1 MGVAFQDY
9 YETLGV
15 ERSATPEQISKA
27 YRKLARKYHPDV
39 NKGAEAEERFKE
51 INEAHEVLKDE
62 EKRKRYDALGANW
75 ENGQSFT
82 PPPGFE
88 EMFAGFGG
96 AGFGQGASG
105 ASFQGGGGFSDFF
118 NSLFGDSMGSAGY
131 GQQGFGQQG
140 FGPQGYSQKGFGRGQ
155 DGATHTADVEITLE
169 DALEGAKK
177 QITLQFSEPG
187 AGKLETKSYQVKIP
201 LGVQDGK
208 VIRLAGQGGKA
219 RGRGKDGDLH
229 LKIHFRKHPR
239 FSVDG
244 YDLRSKVPVAP
255 WEAALGAQLPV
266 RTLDGEVNLRMPAGT
281 QSGQTFRLRGK
292 GLPKNKKERGDLLA
306 EVQIRTPKELNEE
319 EKELFEKLQSVSS
332 FNPRG

>member
-15 ERSATPEQISKA
+15 KRDASPDDISKA

-39 NKGAEAEERFKE
+39 NKDSGSEERFKQ

-75 ENGQSFT
+75 QNGQSFT
-82 PPPGFE
+82 PPPGYE

-96 AGFGQGASG
+96 AGFGHPGGG
-105 ASFQGGGGFSDFF
+105 ASFQSGGGFSDFF
-118 NSLFGDSMGSAGY
+118 NSLFGDPAAG
-131 GQQGFGQQG
+131 GFSQQGFGQQG
-140 FGPQGYSQKGFGRGQ
+140 FGQQSFGRGQ
-155 DGATHTADVEITLE
+155 DGATHTADVEISLE

-187 AGKLETKSYQVKIP
+187 SSKLETKSYQVKIP

-208 VIRLAGQGGKA
+208 VIRLAGQGGKG

-229 LKIHFRKHPR
+229 LKIHFRKHPL

-244 YDLRSKVPVAP
+244 YTLRSKIPVSP
-255 WEAALGAQLPV
+255 WEAALGGHIPIK
-266 RTLDGEVNLRMPAGT
+266 TLDGEVKLRVAPGT
-281 QSGQTFRLRGK
+281 QSGQTLRLRGK
-292 GLPKNKKERGDLLA
+292 GLPKNKNERADLLA
-306 EVQIRTPKELNEE
+306 EIQVRVPKNLTDE

-332 FNPRG
+332 FDPRS